1 MEKIQRNKGITLI
14 SLVVTIII
22 LIILAGITINII
34 LGKNGIIDKTQEAK
48 IGTEIGREKEIL
60 QLAIGDIAAG
70 NEGKLNFNKE
80 SLEKA
85 LKDNSGMDGITADKS
100 SERLYIVTFP
110 DSKRQYEVYADG
122 TIADAAPKT
131 EDNTPDSIEQKDE
144 NTYLIQSIE
153 DLVILSNTVNAG
165 TDSYEG
171 KTFEIQCDL
180 NFASVNSYIN
190 PEENDFGDA
199 NGDGTEETI
208 LIKELTESAGF
219 MPIGTYGAPFKGNIE
234 GNGHTI
240 SNLYINRS
248 SYYQGFIGYVVN
260 VIKVQNLNLTK
271 INITGNGDVGGIV
284 GCFNSVE
291 ETIEISNCQVSGKIN
306 GNSEIGALVGLV
318 GDYETTEFD
327 SMLKINNCKSNV
339 EITSKNSMCGMLGK
353 TMYIKRIE
361 IENCENSGNI
371 TSSGSSGGIIGGI
384 YSTNDEA
391 IIKNCCNTGKINN
404 AGSYVGGIVGE
415 SYYTQKTKIENC
427 YNKGDV
433 LGNSYVAGIIGR
445 MAKTTTITECY
456 NTASIT
462 GEYATGG
469 IAGQYEEQIENGVT
483 IQKCFNTGNIINIIK
498 NGYGYSNT
506 GGIVGNGSYMTI
518 QMCYNAGNIIN
529 GYQSG
534 GIVGSSSSNGKIQNC
549 YNTGDIIGKEES
561 PYTGGIIGYGSNV
574 TIENVYNIGNIR
586 TQAENET
593 KGYIGGIC
601 CGYGNYVKNA
611 YNLGNLNNKNYVTYA
626 GGIVANK
633 NSSTFE
639 NTYYLKGT
647 ADKAMNEDTIQD
659 VAGQYEVVETKEA
672 MIQKMITDLVTAN
685 PTIWREAK
693 ENENEGYP
701 ILDF

>member
-199 NGDGTEETI
+199 NGDGTEETT
-208 LIKELTESAGF
+208 LIKEMTSGTGF
-219 MPIGTYGAPFKGNIE
+219 MSIGRGGKEFKGNIE

-240 SNLYINRS
+240 SNLYINRNS
-248 SYYQGFIGYVVN
+248 MNQGFIGRCDGTSTS
-260 VIKVQNLNLTK
+260 IQNLNLTNVNINTSGYSGAIIGEYYGTKLVVKNCK
-271 INITGNGDVGGIV
+271 ISGNINCSSAIGAVVGYIYNAEAEILNCINEATINGDNYAGGLIGYISQGTTTIQDCANIANINGTYDVGGIV
-284 GCFNSVE
+284 AFTSLP
-291 ETIEISNCQVSGKIN
+291 TIEI
-306 GNSEIGALVGLV
+306 
-318 GDYETTEFD
+318 
-327 SMLKINNCKSNV
+327 
-339 EITSKNSMCGMLGK
+339 
-353 TMYIKRIE
+353 
-361 IENCENSGNI
+361 
-371 TSSGSSGGIIGGI
+371 
-384 YSTNDEA
+384 TNFY
-391 IIKNCCNTGKINN
+391 NTGKINGSAYIGGIIGR
-404 AGSYVGGIVGE
+404 AGGTIKISSCYNTGDVTADVNSGGNYSGGIMGTNQGGNQIEIQNCYNTAIIKGKIDVGGICGDAQKTNILKCYNTGNVIGTDVAVGGISGNYGNISLCYNKGDVTGRYQIGGIIGCLSNNKIENVYNLGKITSNYKNGNSNSSAYVGGIVGYD
-415 SYYTQKTKIENC
+415 SWK
-427 YNKGDV
+427 
-433 LGNSYVAGIIGR
+433 
-445 MAKTTTITECY
+445 
-456 NTASIT
+456 
-462 GEYATGG
+462 
-469 IAGQYEEQIENGVT
+469 
-483 IQKCFNTGNIINIIK
+483 GNI
-498 NGYGYSNT
+498 
-506 GGIVGNGSYMTI
+506 
-518 QMCYNAGNIIN
+518 
-529 GYQSG
+529 
-534 GIVGSSSSNGKIQNC
+534 
-549 YNTGDIIGKEES
+549 
-561 PYTGGIIGYGSNV
+561 
-574 TIENVYNIGNIR
+574 
-586 TQAENET
+586 
-593 KGYIGGIC
+593 
-601 CGYGNYVKNA
+601 KNA
-611 YNLGNLNNKNYVTYA
+611 YNLGEVKDESPSIGYIYA
-626 GGIVANK
+626 GGIVGYLSGTIENTYNLNKITYKNEEITNK
-633 NSSTFE
+633 NVGAITGYKSDTADLSTS
-639 NTYYLKGT
+639 YYLKGT
-647 ADKAMNEDTIQD
+647 YSAGTGTGTDASQVKDTEAEMKELMNTNLATLEGWKEDT
-659 VAGQYEVVETKEA
+659 
-672 MIQKMITDLVTAN
+672 
-685 PTIWREAK
+685 
-693 ENENEGYP
+693 ENINNGYP